1 MSLAELVEVLQ
12 DLGILVAIVLIAYLI
27 YKIGILVE
35 AITEKLKES

>member
-12 DLGILVAIVLIAYLI
+12 DLGILVAIILIAYLI

-35 AITEKLKES
+35 AITKKLKES

>member
-35 AITEKLKES
+35 AITEKLK

>member
-35 AITEKLKES
+35 AITKKLKES